1 MPKYK
6 KTSSPAV
13 NVTENANLAPAV
25 NVTHLISRYGVCMEM
40 VFDPSVTFIL

>member
-25 NVTHLISRYGVCMEM
+25 NVPHMISQEQEH
-40 VFDPSVTFIL
+40 SVTFTAGADVFF